1 MVRARLCRKYAD
13 NFAMP
18 AMDAIKDANG
28 KPCIFRGNFFEGVIM
43 SHRMKKAAAH
53 FETWGGRRFAD
64 ISL

>member
-1 MVRARLCRKYAD
+1 
-13 NFAMP
+13 MP